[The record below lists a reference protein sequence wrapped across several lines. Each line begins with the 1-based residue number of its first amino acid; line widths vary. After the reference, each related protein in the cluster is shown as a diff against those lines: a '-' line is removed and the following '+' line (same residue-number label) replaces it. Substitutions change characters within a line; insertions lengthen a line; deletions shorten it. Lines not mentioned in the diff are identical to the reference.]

1 MLIDKKLIILELDA
15 KSKEDAISKLAQIA
29 ENTGKVTSSGEYIEC
44 VFEREQ
50 SCTTGIGNG
59 IAIPHGKSKAVKEAM
74 IAFAKC
80 KDGIEWDSL
89 DGSPV
94 QIIFLLG
101 IPEQNV
107 DNMHLK
113 ILSQLSRK
121 LMNEDFVA
129 LLKNAKSEEEVFT
142 ALSDIKAS

>member
-1 MLIDKKLIILELDA
+1 MLINKNLIVLNLEA
-15 KSKEDAISKLAQIA
+15 KSKEDSISKLARMA
-29 ENTGKVTSSGEYIEC
+29 ERIGKVTSSGEYIQS

-50 SCTTGIGNG
+50 TCTTGIGNG
-59 IAIPHGKSKAVKEAM
+59 IAIPHGKSKSVKEAM

-80 KDGIEWDSL
+80 KDGLEWDSL
-89 DGSPV
+89 DGKPV
-94 QIIFLLG
+94 NVIFLLG
-101 IPEQNV
+101 VPEQNV

-129 LLKNAKSEEEVFT
+129 LLKNAESEDEVFA
-142 ALSDIKAS
+142 ALSDIKVS

>member
-1 MLIDKKLIILELDA
+1 MLIDKKLIVLELDA
-15 KSKEDAISKLAQIA
+15 KSKEEAICKLAQTA
-29 ENTGKVTSSGEYIEC
+29 ENNGKVISSGEYIES
-44 VFEREQ
+44 VFEREKT
-50 SCTTGIGNG
+50 CTTGIGNG
-59 IAIPHGKSKAVKEAM
+59 IAIPHGKSKSVKEAM

-80 KDGIEWDSL
+80 KEGIEWDSL

-94 QIIFLLG
+94 EIIFLLG

-129 LLKNAKSEEEVFT
+129 SLKSAESEDEVFA
-142 ALSDIKAS
+142 ALSDIKVS